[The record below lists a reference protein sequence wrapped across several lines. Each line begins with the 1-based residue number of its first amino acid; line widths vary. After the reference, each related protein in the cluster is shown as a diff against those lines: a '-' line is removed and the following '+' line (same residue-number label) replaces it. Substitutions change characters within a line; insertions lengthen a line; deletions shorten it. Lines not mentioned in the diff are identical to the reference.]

1 MSSSGCSE
9 VYARLSVRDAI
20 LIVSIK
26 AAFFFV
32 LWNRISEVDHRTAII
47 DGQLTSIRKQIDLM
61 AAKPVAQVRAND
73 SSEPTASR

>member
-1 MSSSGCSE
+1 M
-9 VYARLSVRDAI
+9 YARLSVRDMI

-32 LWNRISEVDHRTAII
+32 LWNRISEVDHRTAVM
-47 DGQLTSIRKQIDLM
+47 DGQLTSIRKQVELM
-61 AAKPVAQVRAND
+61 AAKPIAQNRVND